1 MPDTE
6 DRPARSRLT
15 LTGIS
20 SRAWEHPA
28 DRGALVAV
36 RQLKGFDLVLRKL
49 SGLINERA
57 LRLIF
62 LGSAVR
68 AGDRQFPK
76 MHRVFAE
83 AAATLDVRELPE
95 LYVMTGPM
103 PNAMCIGI
111 DKPFIV
117 VNSALVDLL
126 DEEELRFVL
135 GHELGH
141 AQSGHALYQ
150 SVLVFL
156 IRLSGAIAWM
166 PLGALG
172 LRAIIAAL
180 MEWSRKAELS
190 GDRAG
195 LLACQDPAVG
205 LRTHMKLASGGHL
218 EDVDATAFLAQAAEY
233 DAAGDLRDSVL
244 KLLLLEARSHPFLAV
259 RAAELKH
266 WVDNGDYSRILSG
279 DYPRRDGDGDARM
292 SDEARRAADSYKETF
307 ARSQDPLMKIFSDL
321 PGAVDGVRDK
331 VSGWFGNRSSPSSS
345 SSSNR
350 D

>member
-1 MPDTE
+1 MTDTKG
-6 DRPARSRLT
+6 RPTRHRVT

-28 DRGALVAV
+28 DRGALTAV
-36 RQLKGFDLVLRKL
+36 RQLKGFDLLLRKM

-57 LRLIF
+57 LRLVF

-68 AGDRQFPK
+68 AGDRQFP
-76 MHRVFAE
+76 RLYRTYAE

-95 LYVMTGPM
+95 IYVMTGPM
-103 PNAMCIGI
+103 PNAMCIGL
-111 DKPFIV
+111 DTPFIV

-141 AQSGHALYQ
+141 ARSGHALYQ
-150 SVLVFL
+150 SVLIFL
-156 IRLSGAIAWM
+156 IRLSGVIGWM
-166 PLGALG
+166 PIGVLGVRAL
-172 LRAIIAAL
+172 IAAL

-195 LLACQDPAVG
+195 LLAVQDPSAA

-244 KLLLLEARSHPFLAV
+244 KLLLLEARSHPFLAI
-259 RAAELKH
+259 RAAELRH
-266 WVDNGDYSRILSG
+266 WVDSGEYSKILAG
-279 DYPRRDGDGDARM
+279 DYPRRDEDASAKM
-292 SDEARRAADSYKETF
+292 SEEAKRAAAAYKEAF
-307 ARSQDPLMKIFSDL
+307 ARSQDPLAKLLNDL
-321 PGAVDGVRDK
+321 GGTVDGVRDRLAGWLGNWTG
-331 VSGWFGNRSSPSSS
+331 SGR
-345 SSSNR
+345 R
-350 D
+350 

>member
-1 MPDTE
+1 MTGTE

-15 LTGIS
+15 FTGIS

-36 RQLKGFDLVLRKL
+36 RQLKGFDMVLRKL

-76 MHRVFAE
+76 VHRIYAE

-95 LYVMTGPM
+95 LYVMAGPM
-103 PNAMCIGI
+103 ANAMCIGI

-150 SVLVFL
+150 SVLIFL
-156 IRLSGAIAWM
+156 IRLSGAIAWV

-195 LLACQDPAVG
+195 LLAVQDPAAA

-218 EDVDATAFLAQAAEY
+218 EDVDATAFLGQAAEY

-259 RAAELKH
+259 RAAELRH
-266 WVDNGDYSRILSG
+266 WVDNGDYSRILAG
-279 DYPRRDGDGDARM
+279 DYPRREDDGSASM
-292 SDEARRAADSYKETF
+292 SAEARRAAESYKESF
-307 ARSQDPLMKIFSDL
+307 ARSQDPLVKILTDL
-321 PGAVDGVRDK
+321 GGTVDGVRDR
-331 VSGWFGNRSSPSSS
+331 VSGWFGNRSGSSTS
-345 SSSNR
+345 QN
-350 D
+350 

>member
-1 MPDTE
+1 MTDTE

-15 LTGIS
+15 FTGIS

-36 RQLKGFDLVLRKL
+36 RQLKGFDLVLRKF

-76 MHRVFAE
+76 VHRVFAE
-83 AAATLDVRELPE
+83 AAATLDVRDLPE
-95 LYVMTGPM
+95 LYIMSGPM
-103 PNAMCIGI
+103 PNAMCIGL

-150 SVLVFL
+150 SVLIFL
-156 IRLSGAIAWM
+156 VRLSGVIAWM
-166 PLGALG
+166 PLGVLG

-195 LLACQDPAVG
+195 LLACQDPAAA

-259 RAAELKH
+259 RAAELRH
-266 WVDNGDYSRILSG
+266 WVDHGEYNRILAG
-279 DYPRRDGDGDARM
+279 DYPRRDDDGSTSM
-292 SDEARRAADSYKETF
+292 SEEARRAADSYKDAF
-307 ARSQDPLMKIFSDL
+307 ARSQDPLAKILSDL
-321 PGAVDGVRDK
+321 GGTVDGVREK
-331 VSGWFGNRSSPSSS
+331 VTGWFGNRTGSPRS
-345 SSSNR
+345 
-350 D
+350 

>member
-1 MPDTE
+1 MTGTE
-6 DRPARSRLT
+6 DRPARARLT
-15 LTGIS
+15 FTGIS

-28 DRGALVAV
+28 DRGALVAI
-36 RQLKGFDLVLRKL
+36 RQLKGFDMVLRKL

-76 MHRVFAE
+76 VHRLFAE

-111 DKPFIV
+111 DKPFVV

-150 SVLVFL
+150 SILIFL
-156 IRLSGAIAWM
+156 IRLSGAIAWV

-172 LRAIIAAL
+172 IRAIIAAL

-195 LLACQDPAVG
+195 LLAVQDPAAA

-244 KLLLLEARSHPFLAV
+244 KLLLLEARSHPFLAI

-266 WVDNGDYSRILSG
+266 WVDNGDYSRILAG
-279 DYPRRDGDGDARM
+279 DYARRDDDGTASM
-292 SDEARRAADSYKETF
+292 SAEARRAADSYKESF
-307 ARSQDPLMKIFSDL
+307 ARSQDPLMKILNDI
-321 PGAVDGVRDK
+321 PGAVDGVRGK
-331 VSGWFGNRSSPSSS
+331 VTGWFGGGSRSDSDTSSR
-345 SSSNR
+345 N
-350 D
+350 

>member
-1 MPDTE
+1 MTDIE

-15 LTGIS
+15 LTGVS

-36 RQLKGFDLVLRKL
+36 RQLKGFDVVLRKL

-76 MHRVFAE
+76 VHRLYSE

-103 PNAMCIGI
+103 PNAMCIGL

-117 VNSALVDLL
+117 VNSGLIDLL

-166 PLGALG
+166 PLGVLG

-195 LLACQDPAVG
+195 LLAGQDPAAA

-233 DAAGDLRDSVL
+233 DASGDLRDSVL

-259 RAAELKH
+259 RAAELRH
-266 WVDNGDYSRILSG
+266 WVDHGEYRRILDG
-279 DYPRRDGDGDARM
+279 DYPRREDDANAKM
-292 SDEARRAADSYKETF
+292 SDEARRAADSYRDTF
-307 ARSQDPLMKIFSDL
+307 ARSQDPLAKILGDL
-321 PGAVDGVRDK
+321 GGAVDGVRDK
-331 VSGWFGNRSSPSSS
+331 VNGWFGNRSGSSPS
-345 SSSNR
+345 
-350 D
+350 

>member
-1 MPDTE
+1 MTGTE
-6 DRPARSRLT
+6 DRPARARLT
-15 LTGIS
+15 FTEIS

-36 RQLKGFDLVLRKL
+36 RQLKGFDMVLRKI

-76 MHRVFAE
+76 LHRIFAE

-95 LYVMTGPM
+95 LYVMSGPM
-103 PNAMCIGI
+103 PNALCIGL
-111 DKPFIV
+111 DKPFVV
-117 VNSALVDLL
+117 VNSGIVDLL

-150 SVLVFL
+150 SVLIFL

-195 LLACQDPAVG
+195 LIACQDPAAA

-218 EDVDATAFLAQAAEY
+218 EDVDATSFLAQAAEY
-233 DAAGDLRDSVL
+233 DRAGDLRDSVL

-259 RAAELKH
+259 RAAELRH
-266 WVDNGDYSRILSG
+266 WVDNGDYSRILGG
-279 DYPRRDGDGDARM
+279 DYPRRADDSSASM
-292 SDEARRAADSYKETF
+292 SAEARRAADSYKETF
-307 ARSQDPLMKIFSDL
+307 ARSQDPLMKILSDL
-321 PGAVDGVRDK
+321 GGTVDGVRDK
-331 VSGWFGNRSSPSSS
+331 VTGWFGNRSGSSSPS
-345 SSSNR
+345 NN
-350 D
+350 

>member
-1 MPDTE
+1 MPTTE
-6 DRPARSRLT
+6 DRPARSRVT

-36 RQLKGFDLVLRKL
+36 RQLKGFDLLLRKL

-68 AGDRQFPK
+68 AGDQQFPRVY
-76 MHRVFAE
+76 RVFAE
-83 AAATLDVRELPE
+83 AAATLDIRELPE
-95 LYVMTGPM
+95 LYVMTGPL
-103 PNAMCIGI
+103 PNAMCIGL

-117 VNSALVDLL
+117 VNSGLIDLL

-156 IRLSGAIAWM
+156 IRLSGAVAWM

-172 LRAIIAAL
+172 IRAIIAAL
-180 MEWSRKAELS
+180 MEWARKAELS

-195 LLACQDPAVG
+195 LLASQDPAAA

-259 RAAELKH
+259 RAAELRH
-266 WVDNGDYSRILSG
+266 WIDSGAYSQILSG
-279 DYPRRDGDGDARM
+279 DYPRRDSDGSA
-292 SDEARRAADSYKETF
+292 SLTEEARRAAESYKEAF
-307 ARSQDPLMKIFSDL
+307 ARSQDPLAKVISDL
-321 PGAVDGVRDK
+321 GGTLDGVREK
-331 VSGWFGNRSSPSSS
+331 VTGWFASRPRQG
-345 SSSNR
+345 
-350 D
+350 

>member
-1 MPDTE
+1 M
-6 DRPARSRLT
+6 
-15 LTGIS
+15 
-20 SRAWEHPA
+20 
-28 DRGALVAV
+28 
-36 RQLKGFDLVLRKL
+36 
-49 SGLINERA
+49 
-57 LRLIF
+57 
-62 LGSAVR
+62 
-68 AGDRQFPK
+68 
-76 MHRVFAE
+76 
-83 AAATLDVRELPE
+83 RELPE

-103 PNAMCIGI
+103 PNALCIGL
-111 DKPFIV
+111 DKPFVV
-117 VNSALVDLL
+117 VNSGIVDLL

-141 AQSGHALYQ
+141 AMSGHALYQ
-150 SVLVFL
+150 SVLIFL

-244 KLLLLEARSHPFLAV
+244 KLLLLEARTHPFLAV
-259 RAAELKH
+259 RAAELRH
-266 WVDNGDYSRILSG
+266 WVDNGDYSRILAG
-279 DYPRRDGDGDARM
+279 EYARREDDATSSM
-292 SDEARRAADSYKETF
+292 SAEARRAADSYKETF
-307 ARSQDPLMKIFSDL
+307 ARSQDPLMKIISDL
-321 PGAVDGVRDK
+321 GGTFDGVRDK
-331 VSGWFGNRSSPSSS
+331 VTGWFGNRSSSSS
-345 SSSNR
+345 STNN
-350 D
+350 

>member
-1 MPDTE
+1 MAGTTDE
-6 DRPARSRLT
+6 REGRPARARVT

-36 RQLKGFDLVLRKL
+36 RQLKGFDTVVRKL

-57 LRLIF
+57 FRLIF

-68 AGDRQFPK
+68 ADERQFRTL
-76 MHRVFAE
+76 HRLYAE
-83 AAATLDVRELPE
+83 AGATLDVRELPE
-95 LYVMTGPM
+95 LFVTTDPM
-103 PNAMCIGI
+103 PNAMALGM

-117 VNSALVDLL
+117 VNSGIL
-126 DEEELRFVL
+126 DMLGEEELRFVL

-150 SVLVFL
+150 SLLMWL
-156 IRLSGAIAWM
+156 IRLTGVVSWLPI
-166 PLGALG
+166 GALG

-180 MEWSRKAELS
+180 HEWSRKAELS

-195 LLACQDPAVG
+195 LLACQDPAAA
-205 LRTHMKLASGGHL
+205 LRTHMKLAGGGRL
-218 EDVDATAFLAQAAEY
+218 EDVDPTAFLAQAAEY

-259 RAAELKH
+259 RAAELRQ
-266 WVDNGDYSRILSG
+266 WVDDGEYNAILAG
-279 DYPRRDGDGDARM
+279 TYPRRDTDGDTRM
-292 SDEARRAADSYKETF
+292 SEEARRAAESYKEAF
-307 ARSQDPLMKIFSDL
+307 ARSQDPLAKILGDL
-321 PGAVDGVRDK
+321 GGTVDGVRDK
-331 VSGWFGNRSSPSSS
+331 VTGWFGGGRS
-345 SSSNR
+345 

>member
-76 MHRVFAE
+76 VHRLFAE

-111 DKPFIV
+111 DKPFMATV
-117 VNSALVDLL
+117 ADDV
-126 DEEELRFVL
+126 
-135 GHELGH
+135 
-141 AQSGHALYQ
+141 
-150 SVLVFL
+150 
-156 IRLSGAIAWM
+156 IAKM
-166 PLGALG
+166 
-172 LRAIIAAL
+172 
-180 MEWSRKAELS
+180 
-190 GDRAG
+190 
-195 LLACQDPAVG
+195 
-205 LRTHMKLASGGHL
+205 
-218 EDVDATAFLAQAAEY
+218 
-233 DAAGDLRDSVL
+233 
-244 KLLLLEARSHPFLAV
+244 HPFYP
-259 RAAELKH
+259 ELKE
-266 WVDNGDYSRILSG
+266 RREMILH
-279 DYPRRDGDGDARM
+279 PI
-292 SDEARRAADSYKETF
+292 K
-307 ARSQDPLMKIFSDL
+307 
-321 PGAVDGVRDK
+321 
-331 VSGWFGNRSSPSSS
+331 
-345 SSSNR
+345 
-350 D
+350 

>member
-1 MPDTE
+1 MTDTNG
-6 DRPARSRLT
+6 RPARHRVT
-15 LTGIS
+15 LTDIS

-28 DRGALVAV
+28 DRGALAAV
-36 RQLKGFDLVLRKL
+36 RQLKGFDLVLRKM

-57 LRLIF
+57 LRLVF

-68 AGDRQFPK
+68 AGDRQFP
-76 MHRVFAE
+76 RLYRTYAE

-103 PNAMCIGI
+103 PNAMCIGL

-117 VNSALVDLL
+117 VNSALIDLL

-141 AQSGHALYQ
+141 ARSGHALYQ

-156 IRLSGAIAWM
+156 IRLSGVVAWM

-172 LRAIIAAL
+172 LRALIAAL

-195 LLACQDPAVG
+195 LLAVQDPSAA

-218 EDVDATAFLAQAAEY
+218 EDVDATAFLEQAAEY

-244 KLLLLEARSHPFLAV
+244 KFLLLEARSHPFLAV
-259 RAAELKH
+259 RAAELRH
-266 WVDNGDYSRILSG
+266 WVDSGEYSRILAG
-279 DYPRRDGDGDARM
+279 DYPRRQDDASAKM
-292 SDEARRAADSYKETF
+292 TEEARRAAEAYKEAF
-307 ARSQDPLMKIFSDL
+307 ARSQDPLAKLINDL
-321 PGAVDGVRDK
+321 GGTVDGVRDRLAGWLGSWTG
-331 VSGWFGNRSSPSSS
+331 SGRG
-345 SSSNR
+345 
-350 D
+350 